1 MILDRG
7 LMPPFLFLLK
17 KVCRIKNSAVV
28 LLYPKYHFMK
38 NLIFSLKL
46 FVAGFVWLYF
56 CFWLAS

>member
-1 MILDRG
+1 
-7 LMPPFLFLLK
+7 MPPFLFLLK
-17 KVCRIKNSAVV
+17 KVCRIKYSAVV
-28 LLYPKYHFMK
+28 LPYPKYHFMK